1 MPRNTG
7 RNSRRNTGRNTGRS
21 TLPAKRHSRPAM
33 QEYDRLPAELR
44 RWLAG
49 ALLPWRPRSV
59 ARAFDKAL
67 ARTGDRRRALAEL
80 DQLQRRLIARDAAAI
95 WGRDHP
101 DAG

>member
-1 MPRNTG
+1 
-7 RNSRRNTGRNTGRS
+7 
-21 TLPAKRHSRPAM
+21 
-33 QEYDRLPAELR
+33 
-44 RWLAG
+44 
-49 ALLPWRPRSV
+49 LPWRPRSV